1 MLQLQYFN
9 SKLKNKHIN
18 SILDNYKLKY
28 SGIKT
33 ELSSKLNELIKL
45 FLKDI
50 LSFLENVEEVANTK
64 KKVNNYEKMK
74 SELESIRVQLKSK
87 MLNEQKIKNDLEALT
102 QENSL
107 LKVKIKS
114 LNQKLNYIYTNN
126 TNTNNKISQPKS
138 PLISKASKDINYTMS
153 KIGLRSSFKNDI
165 YVSDFR
171 KKLNNSMDRKTLIEN
186 SINKLDLSL
195 TSKFDYSSR
204 VLEKVEKSNSKIK
217 KINHKKPNILSLR
230 KSYIKKEQQNSFFTS
245 NNNNNNNDINNNNKD
260 IISKKR
266 KNIKKFL
273 MNKEKPNN
281 NKANNS
287 NMKIINNKIKSC
299 TPFSPY
305 IYNSNKK
312 NFLKN
317 KDSNLYSLN
326 NSDEIN
332 QETNTKYE
340 DIEKKINNAID
351 NELKQL
357 EQDEEK
363 IKKLLEKINNGN
375 SSDINININENN
387 NINNCESVSIID

>member
-33 ELSSKLNELIKL
+33 ELYSKLNELIKL

-50 LSFLENVEEVANTK
+50 LSFLENVEEIADTK

-74 SELESIRVQLKSK
+74 NELESIRAKLKLK

-107 LKVKIKS
+107 LKVKLKS
-114 LNQKLNYIYTNN
+114 LNQKLNNIYANNTNN
-126 TNTNNKISQPKS
+126 TNNKSNPKS
-138 PLISKASKDINYTMS
+138 PLINKGSRDISSTISKMNR
-153 KIGLRSSFKNDI
+153 RSSFKNDI
-165 YVSDFR
+165 SDFR
-171 KKLNNSMDRKTLIEN
+171 KKLNNSVDRKAFVEN

-217 KINHKKPNILSLR
+217 TIKPRKSNYLVLR
-230 KSYIKKEQQNSFFTS
+230 KSYLKKEQHSFYS
-245 NNNNNNNDINNNNKD
+245 INNEINNKD
-260 IISKKR
+260 VFIKKR

-273 MNKEKPNN
+273 MNKEKPN
-281 NKANNS
+281 KVNNS
-287 NMKIINNKIKSC
+287 NMKSIDNKIKTC
-299 TPFSPY
+299 KPFSPF
-305 IYNSNKK
+305 IDNSNMKK
-312 NFLKN
+312 NDN
-317 KDSNLYSLN
+317 KENNNLYSLN
-326 NSDEIN
+326 NSCEICQSSN
-332 QETNTKYE
+332 NIEYE
-340 DIEKKINNAID
+340 DMEKKINNAID
-351 NELKQL
+351 TELKQL
-357 EQDEEK
+357 EEDEEK

-375 SSDINININENN
+375 SSEININENN
-387 NINNCESVSIID
+387 INNCGLSSLIDE

>member
-33 ELSSKLNELIKL
+33 ELYSKLNELIKL

-50 LSFLENVEEVANTK
+50 LSFLENVEEIADTK

-74 SELESIRVQLKSK
+74 NELESIRAKLKLK

-107 LKVKIKS
+107 LKVKLKS
-114 LNQKLNYIYTNN
+114 LNQKLNNIYANNTNN
-126 TNTNNKISQPKS
+126 TNNKSIPKS
-138 PLISKASKDINYTMS
+138 PLINKGSRDIGSTISKMNR
-153 KIGLRSSFKNDI
+153 RSSFKNDI
-165 YVSDFR
+165 SDFR
-171 KKLNNSMDRKTLIEN
+171 KKLNNSVDRKAFVEN

-217 KINHKKPNILSLR
+217 TIKPRKSNYLVLR
-230 KSYIKKEQQNSFFTS
+230 KSYLKKEQHSFYS
-245 NNNNNNNDINNNNKD
+245 INNEINNKD
-260 IISKKR
+260 PFIKKR

-273 MNKEKPNN
+273 RNKEKPN
-281 NKANNS
+281 KVNNS
-287 NMKIINNKIKSC
+287 NMKSIDNKIKTC
-299 TPFSPY
+299 KPFSPF
-305 IYNSNKK
+305 IDNSNMKK
-312 NFLKN
+312 NDN
-317 KDSNLYSLN
+317 KENNNLYSLN
-326 NSDEIN
+326 NSCEICQSSN
-332 QETNTKYE
+332 NIEYE
-340 DIEKKINNAID
+340 DMEKKINNAID
-351 NELKQL
+351 TELKQL
-357 EQDEEK
+357 EEDEEK

-375 SSDINININENN
+375 SSEININENN
-387 NINNCESVSIID
+387 INNCGLSSLIDE

>member
-45 FLKDI
+45 FLSDI
-50 LSFLENVEEVANTK
+50 LSFLENTEEIANTK

-74 SELESIRVQLKSK
+74 NELETVRVQLKIK
-87 MLNEQKIKNDLEALT
+87 MLNEQKIKNDLETLT

-114 LNQKLNYIYTNN
+114 LNQKLNTIYSN
-126 TNTNNKISQPKS
+126 NTNNKVKSKS
-138 PLISKASKDINYTMS
+138 PFVSKGSKDINANVNNTFT
-153 KIGLRSSFKNDI
+153 KINLRGSVKNDN
-165 YVSDFR
+165 SDFR
-171 KKLNNSMDRKTLIEN
+171 KKFSSSIDRKTMLEN

-195 TSKFDYSSR
+195 TSKFDYSSK
-204 VLEKVEKSNSKIK
+204 VLEKLEKSNSKNNK
-217 KINHKKPNILSLR
+217 KINSKRPNYLVLR
-230 KSYIKKEQQNSFFTS
+230 KSNLKKEQNSFYKNTT
-245 NNNNNNNDINNNNKD
+245 NEINSKEALA
-260 IISKKR
+260 KKR

-273 MNKEKPNN
+273 MNK
-281 NKANNS
+281 NNS
-287 NMKIINNKIKSC
+287 NKTSTSNLKAC
-299 TPFSPY
+299 TPFSPFPP
-305 IYNSNKK
+305 NSMKK
-312 NFLKN
+312 KLLEN

-326 NSDEIN
+326 NSREIGQVN
-332 QETNTKYE
+332 NTEYE

-357 EQDEEK
+357 EQDEEN

-375 SSDINININENN
+375 SSNEINNINENN
-387 NINNCESVSIID
+387 IGLTSMIDESN

>member
-74 SELESIRVQLKSK
+74 SELESIRVQLKLK

-114 LNQKLNYIYTNN
+114 LNQKLNYIYSN
-126 TNTNNKISQPKS
+126 NTNNKSKPKS
-138 PLISKASKDINYTMS
+138 LLTSKDSKDIGYSIS
-153 KIGLRSSFKNDI
+153 KISMRNSFKNDFC
-165 YVSDFR
+165 VSDFK
-171 KKLNNSMDRKTLIEN
+171 KKLNNSMDKKALIEN

-217 KINHKKPNILSLR
+217 KIKHKKPGFLTLR
-230 KSYIKKEQQNSFFTS
+230 KSYIKREQQNSFYTS
-245 NNNNNNNDINNNNKD
+245 NNNEINNNKD
-260 IISKKR
+260 IIRKKR

-273 MNKEKPNN
+273 MNKEKPN
-281 NKANNS
+281 KVNNS
-287 NMKIINNKIKSC
+287 NMKIIDNKIK
-299 TPFSPY
+299 TYSPLSSF
-305 IYNSNKK
+305 IYDSNKK
-312 NFLKN
+312 KLLEN
-317 KDSNLYSLN
+317 KDNNLYSLN
-326 NSDEIN
+326 NSGENIQDIN
-332 QETNTKYE
+332 NQYE

-375 SSDINININENN
+375 SSDNNINICENN
-387 NINNCESVSIID
+387 NINNCEIVSVID

>member
-50 LSFLENVEEVANTK
+50 LSFLENVEEIANTK

-74 SELESIRVQLKSK
+74 SELESIRVQLKLK

-126 TNTNNKISQPKS
+126 TNNKGNPKS
-138 PLISKASKDINYTMS
+138 PLISKGSKDINYSIS
-153 KIGLRSSFKNDI
+153 KMGMRSSFKND
-165 YVSDFR
+165 VSDFR
-171 KKLNNSMDRKTLIEN
+171 KKLNNSVDRKALVEN

-204 VLEKVEKSNSKIK
+204 VLEKVEKSSSKIK
-217 KINHKKPNILSLR
+217 KRKHKNPNFLTLR
-230 KSYIKKEQQNSFFTS
+230 KSYLKKDQQNSFYTS
-245 NNNNNNNDINNNNKD
+245 NNNEINNNKE
-260 IISKKR
+260 ITSKKR

-273 MNKEKPNN
+273 MNKEKPN
-281 NKANNS
+281 KITNS
-287 NMKIINNKIKSC
+287 NMKIVDNKMKSC
-299 TPFSPY
+299 APFSPFT
-305 IYNSNKK
+305 YNSTKK
-312 NFLKN
+312 KLES

-326 NSDEIN
+326 NSVEIS
-332 QETNTKYE
+332 QDVNTQYE
-340 DIEKKINNAID
+340 DIEKTINNAID

-387 NINNCESVSIID
+387 NINNSGIVSIID

>member
-33 ELSSKLNELIKL
+33 ELYSKLNELIKL

-50 LSFLENVEEVANTK
+50 LSFLENVEEIADTK

-74 SELESIRVQLKSK
+74 NELESIRAKLKLK

-107 LKVKIKS
+107 LKVKLKS
-114 LNQKLNYIYTNN
+114 LNQKLNYIYSN
-126 TNTNNKISQPKS
+126 NTNNKSNPKS
-138 PLISKASKDINYTMS
+138 PLINKGSRDISSTISKMNH
-153 KIGLRSSFKNDI
+153 RSSFKNDI
-165 YVSDFR
+165 SDFR
-171 KKLNNSMDRKTLIEN
+171 KKLNNSVDRKTFVEN

-217 KINHKKPNILSLR
+217 TIKPKKSNYLVLR
-230 KSYIKKEQQNSFFTS
+230 KSYLKKEQHSFYS
-245 NNNNNNNDINNNNKD
+245 INNEINNKD
-260 IISKKR
+260 PFIKKR

-273 MNKEKPNN
+273 RNKEKPN
-281 NKANNS
+281 KINNS
-287 NMKIINNKIKSC
+287 NMKSIDNKIKSLK
-299 TPFSPY
+299 PFSPF
-305 IYNSNKK
+305 IYNSNMKK
-312 NFLKN
+312 NDN
-317 KDSNLYSLN
+317 KENNNLYSLN
-326 NSDEIN
+326 NSCEICQSSN
-332 QETNTKYE
+332 NIEYE
-340 DIEKKINNAID
+340 DMEKKINNAID
-351 NELKQL
+351 TELKQL
-357 EQDEEK
+357 EEDEEK

-375 SSDINININENN
+375 SSEININENN
-387 NINNCESVSIID
+387 INNCGLSSLIDE